1 MRAGKLRHRC
11 TLYRNERVRDELGGW
26 QDVWVEVRKFW
37 GDINAVSGRVWLSAA
52 QENAQI
58 TAEIWSRPMKVTA
71 GMRIGYRDSLYE
83 IEAPLFSQTLNRQ
96 QLMCK
101 TVKPDA

>member
-11 TLYRNERVRDELGGW
+11 TLYRSERVRDEIGGW

-37 GDINAVSGRVWLSAA
+37 GDIHAISGRIWLEAA
-52 QENAQI
+52 QEH
-58 TAEIWSRPMKVTA
+58 AEITVEIGCRSVAASA
-71 GMRIGYRDSLYE
+71 GMRVGHGSIQYE
-83 IEAPLFSQTLNRQ
+83 IQAPLFNQAQNRL

-101 TVKPDA
+101 TVIPDD